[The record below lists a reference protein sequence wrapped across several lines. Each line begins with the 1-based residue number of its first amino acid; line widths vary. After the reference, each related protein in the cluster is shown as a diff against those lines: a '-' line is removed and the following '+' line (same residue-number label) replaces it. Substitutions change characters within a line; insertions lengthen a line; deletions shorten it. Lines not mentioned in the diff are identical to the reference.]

1 MGGTWTSL
9 RPLVIAVAL
18 AVASAAI
25 AEEPAV
31 RLGEV
36 VVTATRTSTLAE
48 DLTTSVSVV
57 SADDIQRRGDASVAE
72 ALRPVPGLDITRFG
86 SPGRTAFASI
96 RGAPPDQ
103 VLVLLDGVE
112 VNTPTVG
119 QFDLG
124 DLLADGVDR
133 IEVVRGA
140 GGTLYGSKAIGGV
153 INVITPRGRGPFHL
167 TALGEAGS
175 AATHHEAVS
184 LSGERGP
191 LSLFGNISY
200 VGSDGFRPINDDYGN
215 VSTVWRA
222 DLDMSAVG
230 VVRGFLRYTDAR
242 LGLPDF
248 NVAQGV
254 LDPDAHAHNEFV
266 SAKGEW
272 EKTLGEALT
281 LRASGSYVRQDQ
293 RYRDDRIDEADAEVE
308 PVIAAHLPSEI
319 AAVDA
324 QADYAW
330 LGTALTTAGMQ
341 FQETSAHVTHLSVG
355 ADQEDPGEEEI
366 DLESFNANRSSY
378 AFYAQQQLSLLD
390 DTLHGV
396 GGIRYDRYD
405 RFGDHLTL
413 SGSGAYLLRAT
424 GTRLRLGYAEG
435 FRVPTFDEL
444 FQPGLGNPELE
455 PEESWEIDAGLT
467 QTFAGGRLRFEPIYF
482 YREVT
487 NLIEEVADQLP
498 APIAGVPEGE
508 GTELTR
514 NQNARFQGVELVAS
528 TRPWEWLELGASY
541 TYLDFSTPTGV
552 LLNRPRHRG
561 AVTIAVEKGDLW
573 GSGDRLRASL
583 AVDSVGSRDSADPQN
598 DFEPARVGSYSRTD
612 VAVSYR
618 LPGRLASFAITATVR
633 NLLDRR
639 YQEAIGFPA
648 PGIWFL
654 AGLRYQPVNAM

>member
-1 MGGTWTSL
+1 MTVDMCRIACLGISL
-9 RPLVIAVAL
+9 LLLPA
-18 AVASAAI
+18 ASL
-25 AEEPAV
+25 AEEAAA

-36 VVTATRTSTLAE
+36 VVTATRTNTQVD
-48 DLTTSVSVV
+48 DLTTSVTVV
-57 SADDIQRRGDASVAE
+57 SGNDIERRDDTSVAE

-96 RGAPPDQ
+96 RGSAPDQ

-112 VNTPTVG
+112 ANTPTVG
-119 QFDLG
+119 QFDFG

-133 IEVVRGA
+133 IEVVRGS

-184 LSGERGP
+184 LSGEHGA

-200 VGSDGFRPINDDYGN
+200 VGSDGFRPINDDYSN

-222 DLDMSAVG
+222 DLDLSGAG

-242 LGLPDF
+242 MGLPDF

-254 LDPDAHAHNEFV
+254 LDPDAHAHNELV

-272 EKTLGEALT
+272 EKTLAEALR
-281 LRASGSYVRQDQ
+281 LRASGSFLRQDQ
-293 RYRDDRIDEADAEVE
+293 RYRDDRIDVAEAEIE
-308 PVIAAHLPSEI
+308 PVVAVHLPSEI
-319 AAVDA
+319 VTAEA

-330 LGTALTTAGMQ
+330 LGVGLTTAGMQ
-341 FQETSAHVTHLSVG
+341 FQETSAHVTQFSAG
-355 ADQEDPGEEEI
+355 EDEDDADEEEPGEDEGE
-366 DLESFNANRSSY
+366 LESYNANRSSY
-378 AFYAQQQLSLLD
+378 SFYGQQQLSLLN

-405 RFGDHLTL
+405 RFGDRLTF

-444 FQPGLGNPELE
+444 FEPEMGNPELE
-455 PEESWEIDAGLT
+455 PEESWEIDAGLS
-467 QTFAGGRLRFEPIYF
+467 QTFAGGRLRFEPTYF

-487 NLIEEVADQLP
+487 NLIEEVADELP
-498 APIAGVPEGE
+498 GPIAGVPEGE
-508 GTELTR
+508 GPDLTR
-514 NQNARFQGVELVAS
+514 NENARIQGVELVAS
-528 TRPWEWLELGASY
+528 TQPWEWLELGASY
-541 TYLDFSTPTGV
+541 TYLDFVTPTGV

-561 AVTIAVEKGDLW
+561 SFTAAVEKNDLW
-573 GSGDRLRASL
+573 GAGDRLRGSL
-583 AVDSVGSRDSADPQN
+583 EVDAVGSRDSADPQN
-598 DFEPARVGSYSRTD
+598 DFEPARIGSYSRTD
-612 VAVSYR
+612 VAFSYR
-618 LPGRLASFAITATVR
+618 LPGQASKLALTASVQ

-639 YQEAIGFPA
+639 YQESIGFPA

-654 AGLRYQPVNAM
+654 AGVRYQ